1 MIDLQEDAHEFLRYL
16 VESLQRSY
24 LMARKMPK
32 TLDQYSKETTPFN
45 QIFGGYM
52 RQVETKF

>member
-1 MIDLQEDAHEFLRYL
+1 MIVLQEDAHEFLRYL

-52 RQVETKF
+52 RQVEI